1 LGGSGL
7 FHFSLFACPTRLNRK
22 SNQTNNRRPETMQ
35 DLSNPQSSIGAVLL
49 AIGRL
54 CSDVTVVSDALSAH
68 LRRCASEPE
77 LHRFLSRLQL
87 HLGELRHAVMQPEAH
102 TLERLREAI
111 ADVAKP

>member
-1 LGGSGL
+1 
-7 FHFSLFACPTRLNRK
+7 
-22 SNQTNNRRPETMQ
+22 MQ
-35 DLSNPQSSIGAVLL
+35 KELSNPKSSIGAALI

-54 CSDVTVVSDALSAH
+54 YVDATVVSDALSTH
-68 LRRCASEPE
+68 LRTCADKPKM
-77 LHRFLSRLQL
+77 HRLLSRMQL